1 MYAVLSSGRFQPFD
15 RTEQA
20 YVTDA
25 SSFCGTTEKF
35 CDAKCQSNCG
45 TPTPPAGRDTEGVRR
60 RVIGYYETWSTT
72 RKCHTMAPKGIP
84 VDGLTHVNFAFAYIE
99 PGTYKVT
106 TMDGNTPANLFRDVV
121 DVASMKSGNSG
132 FQVFVSIGDW
142 TFSDPGTPTQPL
154 FGEIAADATKR
165 QTFADNVVAF
175 MELYGFDGV
184 DLDW

>member
-1 MYAVLSSGRFQPFD
+1 MYTVLSSGRFQPFD

-106 TMDGNTPANLFRDVV
+106 TMDGNTPANLF
-121 DVASMKSGNSG
+121 
-132 FQVFVSIGDW
+132 
-142 TFSDPGTPTQPL
+142 
-154 FGEIAADATKR
+154 
-165 QTFADNVVAF
+165 
-175 MELYGFDGV
+175 
-184 DLDW
+184 

>member
-1 MYAVLSSGRFQPFD
+1 
-15 RTEQA
+15 
-20 YVTDA
+20 
-25 SSFCGTTEKF
+25 
-35 CDAKCQSNCG
+35 
-45 TPTPPAGRDTEGVRR
+45 
-60 RVIGYYETWSTT
+60 
-72 RKCHTMAPKGIP
+72 MAPKGIP

-106 TMDGNTPANLFRDVV
+106 TMDGNTPANLFRDVA

-132 FQVFVSIGDW
+132 LQVFVSIGGW

-165 QTFADNVVAF
+165 KTFADNVVAF